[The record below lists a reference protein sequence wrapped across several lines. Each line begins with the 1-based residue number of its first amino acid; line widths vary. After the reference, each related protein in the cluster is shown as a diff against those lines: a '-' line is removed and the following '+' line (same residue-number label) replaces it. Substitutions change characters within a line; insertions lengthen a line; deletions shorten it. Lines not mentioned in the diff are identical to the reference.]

1 MYDNQLR
8 PYFDGRILANQSAMQ
23 DPAVR
28 AALAAMSMRNFEP
41 LPTPLARVWNISDRH

>member
-1 MYDNQLR
+1 MYYNQLR

-28 AALAAMSMRNFEP
+28 AALAAMTMRNFEP
-41 LPTPLARVWNISDRH
+41 LPTPLAGVWNISDRD